1 MLLLTRIITFL
12 GQINSAFVFVFKYLA
27 ITAVAVMTA
36 SILVQVFCRY
46 VLNDSLPWSEELA
59 RYLMVWMTF
68 LTLPVVSRAKQHA
81 ALDIILGALPRR
93 LSLLLELVLY
103 VLIGIVLY
111 YAFNKSLDFALKGTR
126 MLATA
131 LPITKAWSYMAMP
144 VGFGVMM
151 LVYIELFLICTARL
165 FNESNDDHF
174 VLSDSESEA

>member
-1 MLLLTRIITFL
+1 MTSIIL
-12 GQINSAFVFVFKYLA
+12 I
-27 ITAVAVMTA
+27 
-36 SILVQVFCRY
+36 QVFCRY

-68 LTLPVVSRAKQHA
+68 LALPVVSRAKQHA
-81 ALDIILGALPRR
+81 ALDIILGSLPKK
-93 LSLLLELVLY
+93 LGLVLELILY
-103 VLIGIVLY
+103 ALVGIVLY

-151 LVYIELFLICTARL
+151 LVYLELVLITILRL
-165 FNESNDDHF
+165 VTGANDKSF
-174 VLSDSESEA
+174 ELSESHEE

>member
-1 MLLLTRIITFL
+1 MLLLIRIITLL
-12 GQINSAFVFVFKYLA
+12 GRLNSALILVFKYLA
-27 ITAVAVMTA
+27 IGAVAIMTTT
-36 SILVQVFCRY
+36 ILVQVFCRY

-68 LTLPVVSRAKQHA
+68 LMLPVVSRTKQHA
-81 ALDIILGALPRR
+81 ALDIILGSLPKR

-103 VLIGIVLY
+103 VLVGIVLY

-151 LVYIELFLICTARL
+151 LVYTELFLIGITRL
-165 FNESNDDHF
+165 FNESNGDKF

>member
-1 MLLLTRIITFL
+1 MLLLTRIITLL
-12 GQINSAFVFVFKYLA
+12 GQINSALIFVFKYLA

-68 LTLPVVSRAKQHA
+68 LTLPVVSRTKQHA
-81 ALDIILGALPRR
+81 ALDIILGSLPRR
-93 LSLLLELVLY
+93 LSLVLELVLY
-103 VLIGIVLY
+103 VLVGIVLY

-151 LVYIELFLICTARL
+151 LVYAELFLIGITRL
-165 FNESNDDHF
+165 IDQSNDDKF
-174 VLSDSESEA
+174 MLSDSESEA